1 MPVMMIAWLAWLAAW
16 VSEVLVGGVVSAV
29 AGGASVVGW
38 VCARAA
44 VETDAKAIASTRVV
58 IRKVCE
64 AMESPSAHPKVS
76 IRFILRLMRGQSNP
90 FVQSFPV
97 RQRRTPSFS
106 FVFPR
111 SIVQVECVSR
121 VS

>member
-1 MPVMMIAWLAWLAAW
+1 MAWLAWLAAW

-38 VCARAA
+38 VCARAT
-44 VETDAKAIASTRVV
+44 VETDAKAIASKRVV

-76 IRFILRLMRGQSNP
+76 ICFILRLMRGQSNP
-90 FVQSFPV
+90 FVQSFSV